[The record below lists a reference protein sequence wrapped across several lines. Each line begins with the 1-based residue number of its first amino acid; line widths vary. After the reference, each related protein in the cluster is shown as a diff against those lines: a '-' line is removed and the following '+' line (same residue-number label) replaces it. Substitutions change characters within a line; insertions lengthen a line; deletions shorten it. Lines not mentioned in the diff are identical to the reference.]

1 MPPTSE
7 GLAGGENR
15 QLLSLESILPHLQGV
30 RRLANGGYMARC
42 PVHDDTN
49 PSLSLREENGK
60 LLWKCFAGC
69 SQEAVQR
76 ELERRVGIP
85 RETDRPSGQ
94 EDYTPVKLDELADA
108 FELTAE
114 KLRAY
119 GVRDIPAGYAP
130 EAPKG
135 GIEIPYL
142 TEQGELRTIEYRR
155 TLEGDDRFR
164 WKTGTTPILYGL
176 WRLPEWRDADT
187 LYLCEGVSDTW
198 VLWEMG
204 LPALGIPSAS
214 TWRKE
219 WWDKIKERPRI
230 VIIPDND
237 AVGIGLVKERVAPT
251 CPESIREQVY
261 VLQLPSGVKDA
272 NERWLQV
279 DANPERFKEALAA
292 CEVKPLLE
300 YVDRPIESESQD
312 EQESQDEPIELVL
325 VLGHTRE
332 REVAH
337 TIVPNLLYAE
347 RITIRAGES
356 GVGKTT
362 FALEIADALTR
373 TGKLW
378 NDTVEVQPAKVLWLD
393 FDHSWGRLQ
402 EILEREQSCSWC
414 VSESR
419 ARAAVC
425 CCCTTCGNT
434 LSIRAAPSP
443 CRERTG
449 GLGKPTPLPIS
460 ILRIVRDRIG
470 CASPSPKTEM
480 ARSG

>member
-1 MPPTSE
+1 MNRNRNAPHQRGT
-7 GLAGGENR
+7 GRGENR

-85 RETDRPSGQ
+85 RETDRP
-94 EDYTPVKLDELADA
+94 TRRRTRLTLADYA
-108 FELTAE
+108 RQKGLDAE
-114 KLRAY
+114 KLRAWGY
-119 GVRDIPAGYAP
+119 YDHRQGVAMPERDITGKLINLKIRLPEGSKNRFFYPVYRYPIPA
-130 EAPKG
+130 
-135 GIEIPYL
+135 
-142 TEQGELRTIEYRR
+142 
-155 TLEGDDRFR
+155 
-164 WKTGTTPILYGL
+164 GL
-176 WRLPEWRDADT
+176 WRLPEWKDADT
-187 LYLCEGVSDTW
+187 IYLCEGETDMLT
-198 VLWEMG
+198 LWHADM
-204 LPALGIPSAS
+204 PALGIQGAKK
-214 TWRKE
+214 WHE
-219 WWDKIKERPRI
+219 AWWQYLIGSERI

-237 AVGIGLVKERVAPT
+237 REGESLVRDMANPCPDRLRERV
-251 CPESIREQVY
+251 QV
-261 VLQLPSGVKDA
+261 LRLPDGIKDA

-279 DANPERFKEALAA
+279 DANPERLKEALAA

-378 NDTVEVQPAKVLWLD
+378 DGTVEVQPAKVLWLD

-402 EILEREQSCSWC
+402 EILERKQSCSWC
-414 VSESR
+414 VS
-419 ARAAVC
+419 
-425 CCCTTCGNT
+425 
-434 LSIRAAPSP
+434 
-443 CRERTG
+443 
-449 GLGKPTPLPIS
+449 
-460 ILRIVRDRIG
+460 
-470 CASPSPKTEM
+470 
-480 ARSG
+480 

>member
-142 TEQGELRTIEYRR
+142 IPIACPKFINCPLAPAGSPRFARGTEKCAYSVPP
-155 TLEGDDRFR
+155 DFR
-164 WKTGTTPILYGL
+164 GNLK
-176 WRLPEWRDADT
+176 
-187 LYLCEGVSDTW
+187 EGV
-198 VLWEMG
+198 
-204 LPALGIPSAS
+204 I
-214 TWRKE
+214 
-219 WWDKIKERPRI
+219 
-230 VIIPDND
+230 N
-237 AVGIGLVKERVAPT
+237 
-251 CPESIREQVY
+251 
-261 VLQLPSGVKDA
+261 
-272 NERWLQV
+272 
-279 DANPERFKEALAA
+279 
-292 CEVKPLLE
+292 
-300 YVDRPIESESQD
+300 
-312 EQESQDEPIELVL
+312 
-325 VLGHTRE
+325 
-332 REVAH
+332 
-337 TIVPNLLYAE
+337 
-347 RITIRAGES
+347 
-356 GVGKTT
+356 
-362 FALEIADALTR
+362 
-373 TGKLW
+373 
-378 NDTVEVQPAKVLWLD
+378 
-393 FDHSWGRLQ
+393 
-402 EILEREQSCSWC
+402 
-414 VSESR
+414 
-419 ARAAVC
+419 
-425 CCCTTCGNT
+425 
-434 LSIRAAPSP
+434 
-443 CRERTG
+443 
-449 GLGKPTPLPIS
+449 
-460 ILRIVRDRIG
+460 G
-470 CASPSPKTEM
+470 CFL
-480 ARSG
+480 